1 MLKFIRK
8 FQLVILAIGGSLLMV
23 VFLLEPVLTSFQK
36 SQMNRTLARL
46 GDGGKV
52 TLLEFERA
60 RAELDLARRVAP
72 VVFLPK
78 QQRGLGL
85 SFESDQNDDHVFHW
99 ILLSRL
105 AEEAGLVG
113 GAEDGRQMV
122 ELELQTEIAEAVQA
136 LSFQVQQGMLSAD
149 EAMAQLTQYE
159 TMRRTQ
165 INREVAQTAS
175 FTRGATEDDIWRTL
189 AKFTGAYRL
198 MQLYLTAPAFS
209 PAGAKQGLRELY
221 DSVAVDA
228 VVIPGTVLGAG
239 LPEPSEEELEA
250 FFGPRAGLN
259 PFESEDGI
267 GYIQP
272 ARVRLGWMVLDREA
286 VAAAVPVD
294 RVELRKIWD
303 LDSRKPEG
311 QRQYPGDFNS
321 ERANIERDFR
331 RDRTDQMMVEAD
343 RVVRAEVLR
352 ATRTLT
358 RDGDRLVLPADWEAV
373 RPRLDAI
380 SEAVV
385 NRLREQEVMIR
396 TPTVEIRDNEWMGL
410 EQIDRTALGRAFY
423 RVGSRTV
430 LVRDL
435 PGLINENGVYADLN
449 LQVGVPQVDPAAQD
463 TLGNRYYL
471 LVLGHRSAGPAQSIA
486 DAGRERVVADFKSV
500 AGFEMLRERMGEL
513 RSAALAGGVAG
524 AINGLMEQV
533 DMTRVVRPG
542 VLPGIRVSSQQVM
555 PSPQARF
562 VDPAL
567 NDAAFRG
574 AVLAAVDGLDPL
586 TGPEAL
592 DADPRAV
599 AVALPRARSV
609 ALARVLAPRP
619 LTEEDYRS
627 AMPQAVDVLGGQ
639 VLRSAIEA
647 SGGVDPFSLES
658 LRQRFGLR
666 VLAGGES

>member
-46 GDGGKV
+46 ADGGKV

-85 SFESDQNDDHVFHW
+85 SFESDQNDDHVYHW

-122 ELELQTEIAEAVQA
+122 ELELQSEIAEAVQA

-175 FTRGATEDDIWRTL
+175 FTRGATEDDIWRAL

-198 MQLYLTAPAFS
+198 MQLYLTTPAFS

-228 VVIPGTVLGAG
+228 AVIPGTVLGAG
-239 LPEPSEEELEA
+239 LAEPTDEELEA

-272 ARVRLGWMVLDREA
+272 ARLRLGWMVLEREA

-303 LDSRKPEG
+303 LDSRKPEE

-358 RDGDRLVLPADWEAV
+358 RDGDRLVLPENWDAV

-385 NRLREQEVMIR
+385 NRLREQEVMIP
-396 TPTVEIRDNEWMGL
+396 TPTVEVRDNEWMGV
-410 EQIDRTALGRAFY
+410 EQIDATALGRAFY

-435 PGLINENGVYADLN
+435 PGLLNENGVYADLN

-471 LVLGHRSAGPAQSIA
+471 LVLGHRAAGPAQSIA
-486 DAGRERVVADFKSV
+486 DAGRARVVADFRSV
-500 AGFEMLRERMGEL
+500 AGFRMLQERMEEL
-513 RSAALAGGVAG
+513 RSLAATNGVAG
-524 AINGLMEQV
+524 AIEGLMGEV
-533 DMTRVVRPG
+533 DQTRVVRPG

-555 PSPQARF
+555 PSPRARF

-567 NDAAFRG
+567 NDAAFRD
-574 AVLAAVDGLDPL
+574 AVLAAVEGLDPL

-619 LTEEDYRS
+619 LTEEDYRA

-647 SGGVDPFSLES
+647 NGGVDPFSLES
-658 LRQRFGLR
+658 LRARFGLEL
-666 VLAGGES
+666 VADSES